1 MNQTIKLSAPVKI
14 DGVETDSLIMREPSV
29 EDMLAVKKGK
39 GSAEDQELSLFAN
52 LCEVGP
58 EVIRGLKFR
67 DYRRLQ
73 KAFGILTEDEEDGSP
88 LE

>member
-1 MNQTIKLSAPVKI
+1 MNQTIALSTPVKI
-14 DGVETDSLIMREPSV
+14 DGVETDTLVMREPSV

-58 EVIRGLKFR
+58 ETIRALKFR
-67 DYRRLQ
+67 DYRRIQ
-73 KAFGILTEDEEDGSP
+73 KAFAALTEDEEEASP